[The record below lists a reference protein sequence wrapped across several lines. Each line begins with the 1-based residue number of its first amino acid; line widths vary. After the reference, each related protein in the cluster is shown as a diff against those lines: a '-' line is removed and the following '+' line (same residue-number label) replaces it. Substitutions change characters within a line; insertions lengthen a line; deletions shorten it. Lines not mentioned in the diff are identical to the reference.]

1 MFCSACG
8 SQMSLAA
15 EVCPQCGK
23 PSAASAPARTLAGSR
38 VALDGA
44 SPGVGGADDSH
55 DHWMRPPAAAADAAL
70 EMAAAPILPS
80 ASSATSEHGAS
91 IFAGDL
97 DAPSFPRDL
106 PGRVALLTGL
116 VMAADLLLPWVTLN
130 GEGIAPT
137 RFGLPTLLVVLALLA
152 VIAPPLI
159 PRWRRHPLTRMA
171 PFGVGALLLGFGG
184 ALWGIAGPLS
194 STIVAALI
202 SRITAVE
209 GVSGPVSI
217 NTPAGAVYTNDP
229 IQLAPAIGL
238 YLFLLGACALVGAGY
253 RMLADDSAL
262 RG

>member
-23 PSAASAPARTLAGSR
+23 PSAAAAPARTLTRGGGI
-38 VALDGA
+38 ALDVA
-44 SPGVGGADDSH
+44 SPSSEADSH
-55 DHWMRPPAAAADAAL
+55 DHWTRPPIPADAL
-70 EMAAAPILPS
+70 EMVAAPAL
-80 ASSATSEHGAS
+80 SSATHATSAHGAS

-97 DAPSFPRDL
+97 DVPSLPRDL

-137 RFGLPTLLVVLALLA
+137 RFGLLALVVVLALLA

-184 ALWGIAGPLS
+184 ALWGLAGPLS
-194 STIVAALI
+194 STVIAALV
-202 SRITAVE
+202 SRIFANS
-209 GVSGPVSI
+209 GFSGPFPVNSQS
-217 NTPAGAVYTNDP
+217 GAVLATTP
-229 IQLAPAIGL
+229 LQVAPAIGL

-262 RG
+262 YG

>member
-8 SQMSLAA
+8 SQISLAA
-15 EVCPQCGK
+15 EACPQCGK
-23 PSAASAPARTLAGSR
+23 PSAAAAPARTLTRSGEI
-38 VALDGA
+38 ALDGA
-44 SPGVGGADDSH
+44 SPSSVADSH
-55 DHWMRPPAAAADAAL
+55 DHWMRPPIPADAL
-70 EMAAAPILPS
+70 EMAAAPVL
-80 ASSATSEHGAS
+80 SSATPATSAHGAS

-97 DAPSFPRDL
+97 DVPSFPRDL
-106 PGRVALLTGL
+106 PGRVALLTSL

-137 RFGLPTLLVVLALLA
+137 RFGLPALVVVLALLA

-184 ALWGIAGPLS
+184 ALWGLAGPLS
-194 STIVAALI
+194 STVIAALV
-202 SRITAVE
+202 SRIFASS
-209 GVSGPVSI
+209 GFSGPFPVNSQS
-217 NTPAGAVYTNDP
+217 GAVLSTTP
-229 IQLAPAIGL
+229 LQVAPAIGL

-262 RG
+262 YG

>member
-23 PSAASAPARTLAGSR
+23 PSATSAPARTLTSSR
-38 VALDGA
+38 VALDGV
-44 SPGVGGADDSH
+44 SPDMAGADNSRDR
-55 DHWMRPPAAAADAAL
+55 WMRPSIPADAAL
-70 EMAAAPILPS
+70 EMAAVPILPS
-80 ASSATSEHGAS
+80 ASSAASAHGAS

-116 VMAADLLLPWVTLN
+116 AMAADLLLPWVTLN

-137 RFGLPTLLVVLALLA
+137 RFGLASLLVVLALLV

-184 ALWGIAGPLS
+184 ALWGVTGPLA
-194 STIVAALI
+194 STVIAALMA
-202 SRITAVE
+202 RITAV
-209 GVSGPVSI
+209 GGASGPVSI
-217 NTPAGAVYTNDP
+217 NTPAGAIYTSNP

-238 YLFLLGACALVGAGY
+238 YLFLLGACALIGAGY
-253 RMLADDSAL
+253 RMLADDSA
-262 RG
+262 R

>member
-23 PSAASAPARTLAGSR
+23 PSATSAPARTLTGSR

-44 SPGVGGADDSH
+44 N
-55 DHWMRPPAAAADAAL
+55 PAAAGAGDSLDRWSRPSMPVADAAL

-80 ASSATSEHGAS
+80 APSATSAHGAS
-91 IFAGDL
+91 VFAGDL

-106 PGRVALLTGL
+106 SGRVALLTGL

-202 SRITAVE
+202 SRIIPIGDV
-209 GVSGPVSI
+209 GGQFSI
-217 NTPAGAVYTNDP
+217 NTPSGTISGTNP

-253 RMLADDSAL
+253 RMLADDSA
-262 RG
+262 R

>member
-8 SQMSLAA
+8 SQVSLAA

-23 PSAASAPARTLAGSR
+23 PSAAAAPARTLTGSSGMI
-38 VALDGA
+38 ALDGA
-44 SPGVGGADDSH
+44 SASGAADGH
-55 DHWMRPPAAAADAAL
+55 DLWARPPIPADAL
-70 EMAAAPILPS
+70 EMAAAPALPS
-80 ASSATSEHGAS
+80 ATPATRTHGAS

-130 GEGIAPT
+130 GAGIAPT
-137 RFGLPTLLVVLALLA
+137 RVGLPALVVALALLA

-159 PRWRRHPLTRMA
+159 PRWRRHHLTRMA

-184 ALWGIAGPLS
+184 ALWGLAGPLS
-194 STIVAALI
+194 STMIAALL
-202 SRITAVE
+202 SRVSVTGAD
-209 GVSGPVSI
+209 SGPFPI
-217 NTPAGAVYTNDP
+217 NTPSGTFLGTNP

-262 RG
+262 YG